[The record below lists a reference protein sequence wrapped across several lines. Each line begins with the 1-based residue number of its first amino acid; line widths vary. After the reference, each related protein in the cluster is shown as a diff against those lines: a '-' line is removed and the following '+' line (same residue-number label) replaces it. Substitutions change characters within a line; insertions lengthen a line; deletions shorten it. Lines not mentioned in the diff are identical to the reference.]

1 MQSFKFLMHKTPF
14 KYFSANLSLTEHLKE
29 IQRLNLK
36 DKSCCDFNSCFL
48 RAM

>member
-1 MQSFKFLMHKTPF
+1 MHKTPF

-36 DKSCCDFNSCFL
+36 DKSCCDFNSDVIL
-48 RAM
+48 AEWGISLL